1 MKKIC
6 LAFMCLA
13 LFPFSVNAASIE
25 DILGEWQSEK
35 PMPFKGIEHIVISK
49 NSIQTKP
56 RKPEEAKI
64 EKQDEN
70 CFIAKI
76 ILAPEINLAVEEL
89 FCLQQNK
96 LLRDYPTAAGKRAQA
111 YYIRPPKSPD
121 HQ

>member
-1 MKKIC
+1 MKKIY

-35 PMPFKGIEHIVISK
+35 PMPFTGIESIIISK
-49 NSIQTKP
+49 DSIEIKP
-56 RKPEEAKI
+56 IKEPYPCKIEQVGESFKLNYLPEEFFGDA
-64 EKQDEN
+64 E
-70 CFIAKI
+70 
-76 ILAPEINLAVEEL
+76 EIYTIKDG
-89 FCLQQNK
+89 K
-96 LLRDYPTAAGKRAQA
+96 LLRDYPNAGGSRTQV